1 MKWKK
6 DNKLPNTKNVRK
18 KNPDGSLV
26 NPPPPKKSKR
36 SQNKKQSNTAVSN
49 EVSVRTFYF
58 KFCIIIKPSLQCMFK
73 ISINLCFSFPLQTNI
88 IQCMRSDSLE
98 SMGEQ
103 QHYISAS
110 DVTGLINS
118 SVDSSLNGQHQS
130 STLHTQQQQQ
140 QHVVQQNDNNSNKHS
155 TNNNDNS
162 NNLMNLHSNQP
173 NMNLNTINIK
183 SDYGLTTL

>member
-1 MKWKK
+1 
-6 DNKLPNTKNVRK
+6 
-18 KNPDGSLV
+18 
-26 NPPPPKKSKR
+26 
-36 SQNKKQSNTAVSN
+36 
-49 EVSVRTFYF
+49 
-58 KFCIIIKPSLQCMFK
+58 
-73 ISINLCFSFPLQTNI
+73 
-88 IQCMRSDSLE
+88 MRSDSLE

-130 STLHTQQQQQ
+130 TTLHTQQHQQQ
-140 QHVVQQNDNNSNKHS
+140 QHQQNDNSNKHS
-155 TNNNDNS
+155 TTNNNDNS

-173 NMNLNTINIK
+173 NINLNTINIK

>member
-1 MKWKK
+1 
-6 DNKLPNTKNVRK
+6 
-18 KNPDGSLV
+18 
-26 NPPPPKKSKR
+26 
-36 SQNKKQSNTAVSN
+36 
-49 EVSVRTFYF
+49 
-58 KFCIIIKPSLQCMFK
+58 
-73 ISINLCFSFPLQTNI
+73 
-88 IQCMRSDSLE
+88 MRSDSLE

-130 STLHTQQQQQ
+130 SVQHTNTVGVQ
-140 QHVVQQNDNNSNKHS
+140 QQNDNNSNKHS

-162 NNLMNLHSNQP
+162 NNLMNLHSIQSNI
-173 NMNLNTINIK
+173 NLNTSNIK

>member
-1 MKWKK
+1 
-6 DNKLPNTKNVRK
+6 
-18 KNPDGSLV
+18 
-26 NPPPPKKSKR
+26 
-36 SQNKKQSNTAVSN
+36 
-49 EVSVRTFYF
+49 
-58 KFCIIIKPSLQCMFK
+58 
-73 ISINLCFSFPLQTNI
+73 
-88 IQCMRSDSLE
+88 MRSDSLE

-130 STLHTQQQQQ
+130 STLHTTAA
-140 QHVVQQNDNNSNKHS
+140 VQQNDNSNKHS

-173 NMNLNTINIK
+173 NINLNTINIK